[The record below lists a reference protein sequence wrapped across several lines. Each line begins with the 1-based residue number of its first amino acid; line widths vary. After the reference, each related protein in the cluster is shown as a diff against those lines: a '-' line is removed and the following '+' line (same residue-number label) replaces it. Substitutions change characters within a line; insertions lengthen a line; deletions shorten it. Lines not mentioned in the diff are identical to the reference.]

1 MHMATAQEGEIATG
15 SATLYAAHFA
25 APVIPGGYNWCH
37 LIGHGAGGSDL
48 ASNIMSASTHCNSEQ
63 LQIEKVAYQYKGQGV
78 SLSCEAEKYRHAS
91 YLASKITYHVWV
103 KGKKVY
109 TRSMNGFRRD
119 KPSIAELATV
129 REDLTQRITAALQ

>member
-1 MHMATAQEGEIATG
+1 
-15 SATLYAAHFA
+15 LYAAHFA